1 MNKVRSLK
9 TLKKMQIDGN
19 NVNIFFK
26 KSNIKKIC

>member
-1 MNKVRSLK
+1 MNKIRSLK

-19 NVNIFFK
+19 NVK